1 MKYIVELLLTYEVDA
16 PDLRQ
21 AQITAYKRAIDL
33 CNSEDD
39 MFKYIDKD
47 MKCVSSMVRDISL
60 VDDWPMDRADDLH
73 ERDEGGTYA

>member
-33 CNSEDD
+33 CDSEDD
-39 MFKYIDKD
+39 LLKYIDKD
-47 MKCVSSMVRDISL
+47 MKCVSSMVRDVSVVEEI
-60 VDDWPMDRADDLH
+60 DDA
-73 ERDEGGTYA
+73 

>member
-47 MKCVSSMVRDISL
+47 MKCVSSMVF
-60 VDDWPMDRADDLH
+60 VDNDA
-73 ERDEGGTYA
+73 EGFSSMRSM

>member
-47 MKCVSSMVRDISL
+47 MKCVSSMVRDVS
-60 VDDWPMDRADDLH
+60 VVK
-73 ERDEGGTYA
+73 EGD

>member
-1 MKYIVELLLTYEVDA
+1 MKYIVELLLSYEVDA

-60 VDDWPMDRADDLH
+60 VDEEIDNV
-73 ERDEGGTYA
+73 